1 MLLRID
7 DVRRDFGLLWA
18 GQSLSLFGD
27 QFMKLALPL
36 VAVTA
41 LDVSPA
47 QAALLPFA
55 LFLPFLP
62 LGLPAGA
69 IVDRLPRRTVMLVCD
84 GVQIAAFGAV
94 WGLLATGALT
104 FPLLLGLVLV
114 SGCAVV
120 FFQVAYSSYLPS
132 LIRDRER
139 LHSGNARLA
148 LSESVSNTVGPMAAG
163 PLIQVLG
170 VAGAVAANVLSFAA
184 SVLSLALIRHREPVR
199 QAPARE
205 RGWLRRDIVE
215 GLRFVAGHP
224 LLEPIIAC
232 GTSYVLFLSMLE
244 TSLVLYCRDVLGL
257 SPQWIGVVL
266 GAAAA
271 GHPIGTLASAR
282 LVRRFGAPRTL
293 VGAAVV
299 SVAGIVSMPVLGTT
313 VGAAGL
319 VAASILHCV
328 GEGAFNPTSLTL
340 RHTAAPAALL
350 GRVGAVHRFLIWGAV
365 AVGALLSS
373 AATALAG
380 LSAAVWIGAL
390 GTALCLPAL
399 VRRGVRAAAF
409 GRRGAMSLR
418 DGLPTE

>member
-1 MLLRID
+1 MFLRID
-7 DVRRDFGLLWA
+7 RVRRDFGLLWA

-41 LDVSPA
+41 LEVSPA

-84 GVQIAAFGAV
+84 GVQVVAFGAV
-94 WGLLATGALT
+94 WVLLATGSLT
-104 FPLLLGLVLV
+104 FPLLLALVLL

-120 FFQVAYSSYLPS
+120 FFQVAYSSYLPT
-132 LIRDRER
+132 LIHDPER
-139 LHSGNARLA
+139 LHTGNARLA
-148 LSESVSNTVGPMAAG
+148 LSESSANAVGPMVAG
-163 PLIQVLG
+163 PLIHALG
-170 VAGAVAANVLSFAA
+170 VVGAIAANVVSFVA
-184 SVLSLALIRHREPVR
+184 SVLSLALIKHREPVR
-199 QAPARE
+199 QAAARE
-205 RGWLRRDIVE
+205 RGWLRKDIVE

-232 GTSYVLFLSMLE
+232 GTTYVLFLSMVE

-271 GHPIGTLASAR
+271 GFPIGNLVSAR

-293 VGAAVV
+293 VGAAAL
-299 SVAGIVSMPVLGTT
+299 SVAGILSMPVLGAQ
-313 VGAAGL
+313 VGAIGL
-319 VAASILHCV
+319 VAGSIVHCV
-328 GEGAFNPTSLTL
+328 GEGAFGPTSLTL
-340 RHTAAPAALL
+340 RHTASPAELL
-350 GRVGAVHRFLIWGAV
+350 GRVGAVHRFLTWGAMSL
-365 AVGALLSS
+365 GALL
-373 AATALAG
+373 AAGVTALAG
-380 LSAAVWIGAL
+380 LSAAVWIGAF

-399 VRRGVRAAAF
+399 VRRGIRAAAF
-409 GRRGAMSLR
+409 SR
-418 DGLPTE
+418 

>member
-1 MLLRID
+1 MLVRID

-41 LDVSPA
+41 LEVSPA

-84 GVQIAAFGAV
+84 VVQTVAFGAV
-94 WGLLATGALT
+94 WVLLATGLLT
-104 FPLLLGLVLV
+104 FPLLLALVLL

-120 FFQVAYSSYLPS
+120 FFQVAYSSYLPT
-132 LIRDRER
+132 LIHDRER

-148 LSESVSNTVGPMAAG
+148 LSESAANAVGPMVAG
-163 PLIQVLG
+163 PLIHALG
-170 VAGAVAANVLSFAA
+170 LVGAIAANVVSFVA
-184 SVLSLALIRHREPVR
+184 SMLSLALIKHREPVR
-199 QAPARE
+199 QAAVRE

-215 GLRFVAGHP
+215 GLRFVSGHP
-224 LLEPIIAC
+224 LLEPIISC
-232 GTSYVLFLSMLE
+232 GTTYVLFLSMVE

-271 GHPIGTLASAR
+271 GYPIGNLASAR

-293 VGAAVV
+293 VGAAIL
-299 SVAGIVSMPVLGTT
+299 SVAGILSMPVLGAQ
-313 VGAAGL
+313 VGAVGL
-319 VAASILHCV
+319 VAGSIVHCV

-340 RHTAAPAALL
+340 RHTAAPAELL
-350 GRVGAVHRFLIWGAV
+350 GRVGSVHRFLIWGAMSI
-365 AVGALLSS
+365 GALL
-373 AATALAG
+373 AAGVTALAG
-380 LSAAVWIGAL
+380 LSAAVWIGAF

-409 GRRGAMSLR
+409 SREHYTLKR
-418 DGLPTE
+418 

>member
-1 MLLRID
+1 MLLRMD

-41 LDVSPA
+41 LGVSPA

-84 GVQIAAFGAV
+84 GVQAVAFGAV
-94 WGLLATGALT
+94 WVLLAAGLLT
-104 FPLLLGLVLV
+104 FPLLLGLVLL

-120 FFQVAYSSYLPS
+120 FFQVAYSSYLPT
-132 LIRDRER
+132 LIHDRER
-139 LHSGNARLA
+139 LHTGNARLS
-148 LSESVSNTVGPMAAG
+148 LSESAANAVGPMVAG
-163 PLIQVLG
+163 PLIHALG
-170 VAGAVAANVLSFAA
+170 VVGAIAANVVSFLA
-184 SVLSLALIRHREPVR
+184 SVLSLTLIRHREPVR
-199 QAPARE
+199 QAAARE

-224 LLEPIIAC
+224 LLEPIISC
-232 GTSYVLFLSMLE
+232 GTTYVLFLSMVE

-271 GHPIGTLASAR
+271 GFPIGNLASAR

-293 VGAAVV
+293 VGAAAL
-299 SVAGIVSMPVLGTT
+299 SVAGLLSMPVLGAQ
-313 VGAAGL
+313 VGAVGL
-319 VAASILHCV
+319 VAGSIVHCV
-328 GEGAFNPTSLTL
+328 GEGAFGPTSLTV
-340 RHTAAPAALL
+340 RHTAAPAELL
-350 GRVGAVHRFLIWGAV
+350 GRVGSVHRFLIWGAMSL
-365 AVGALLSS
+365 GALL
-373 AATALAG
+373 AAAVTALAG
-380 LSAAVWIGAL
+380 LSAAVWIGAF

-409 GRRGAMSLR
+409 SR
-418 DGLPTE
+418 

>member
-1 MLLRID
+1 MFLRID
-7 DVRRDFGLLWA
+7 RVRRDFGLLWA

-41 LDVSPA
+41 LEVSPA

-55 LFLPFLP
+55 LAFPFLP

-84 GVQIAAFGAV
+84 GVQAVAFGAV
-94 WGLLATGALT
+94 WVLLATGSLT
-104 FPLLLGLVLV
+104 FPLLLALVLL

-120 FFQVAYSSYLPS
+120 FFQVAYSSYLPT
-132 LIRDRER
+132 LIHDPER
-139 LHSGNARLA
+139 LHTGNARLA
-148 LSESVSNTVGPMAAG
+148 LSESAANAVGPMVAG
-163 PLIQVLG
+163 PLIHALG
-170 VAGAVAANVLSFAA
+170 VVGAIAANVVSFVT

-199 QAPARE
+199 QAVARE
-205 RGWLRRDIVE
+205 RGWLRRDVVE

-224 LLEPIIAC
+224 LLEPVVAC
-232 GTSYVLFLSMLE
+232 GTTYVLFLSMVE

-271 GHPIGTLASAR
+271 GFPIGNLASAR

-293 VGAAVV
+293 VGAAAL
-299 SVAGIVSMPVLGTT
+299 SVAGILSMPVLGAQ
-313 VGAAGL
+313 VGAIGL
-319 VAASILHCV
+319 VAGSIVHCV
-328 GEGAFNPTSLTL
+328 GEGAFGPTALTL
-340 RHTAAPAALL
+340 RHTASPAELL
-350 GRVGAVHRFLIWGAV
+350 GRVGAVHRFLIWGASS
-365 AVGALLSS
+365 VGALL
-373 AATALAG
+373 AAGVIALAG
-380 LSAAVWIGAL
+380 LSAAVWIGAF

-409 GRRGAMSLR
+409 SR
-418 DGLPTE
+418 